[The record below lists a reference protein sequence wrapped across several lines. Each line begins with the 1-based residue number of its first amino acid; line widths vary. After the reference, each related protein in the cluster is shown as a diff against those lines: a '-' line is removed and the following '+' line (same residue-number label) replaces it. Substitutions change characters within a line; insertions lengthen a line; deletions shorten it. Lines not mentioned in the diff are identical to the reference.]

1 MSKERELLKEC
12 LAAFNELPNT
22 RLSNGNTYGLAAKI
36 GKHLRETEK
45 ENSEPAMYLVKIT
58 PGGMADNAV
67 MEGPFVDFQSR
78 IEVAKKLLDD
88 PENLVLSLDLRS
100 QQRPFVQCWD

>member
-12 LAAFNELPNT
+12 LAAFNDLPNT

-58 PGGMADNAV
+58 QGGMAGNAV
-67 MEGPFVDFQSR
+67 MKGPFVDFQSR
-78 IEVAKKLLDD
+78 AEAAKRLLDD
-88 PENLVLSLDLRS
+88 PESLVLSLDLRS
-100 QQRPFVQCWD
+100 QQRPFVQSWD